1 MMVFRG
7 TILVLAILSSL
18 TTAYAEQGFILEK
31 KVLSLAAARK
41 IVAAAEAEA
50 NARGVGVVIAVVDSS
65 GTIIELTRMDTA
77 QVASVNVGIGKAR
90 TAAIYR
96 RPSRDFEEQI
106 KSGRIAAL
114 ALADA
119 TPLQGGVPV
128 LVDGKVVG
136 AVGVS
141 GDTPQVDEAIA
152 IAGAAV
158 LNEARSTK
166 NEERASDGSVTFIPA
181 ARVTTA
187 FAKGAPLVEN
197 GLYKVH
203 ASRREAPGVAEVHA
217 RDADIIY
224 VLEGSATIVTGGQVV
239 DGKTTATDEIRGRSI
254 AGGTARRLAKGDLFI
269 VPNGVPH
276 WFAEVQ
282 APFLYY
288 VVKTTGDGGG
298 AR

>member
-7 TILVLAILSSL
+7 TILVLATLSSL
-18 TTAYAEQGFILEK
+18 TTAYAEQGLVLEK

-77 QVASVNVGIGKAR
+77 QVASVNVGIGKAK

-152 IAGAAV
+152 IAGAAAV
-158 LNEARSTK
+158 RQH
-166 NEERASDGSVTFIPA
+166 A
-181 ARVTTA
+181 AVSW
-187 FAKGAPLVEN
+187 PP
-197 GLYKVH
+197 
-203 ASRREAPGVAEVHA
+203 S
-217 RDADIIY
+217 
-224 VLEGSATIVTGGQVV
+224 S
-239 DGKTTATDEIRGRSI
+239 
-254 AGGTARRLAKGDLFI
+254 
-269 VPNGVPH
+269 
-276 WFAEVQ
+276 
-282 APFLYY
+282 
-288 VVKTTGDGGG
+288 
-298 AR
+298 

>member
-1 MMVFRG
+1 MRVFRD
-7 TILVLAILSSL
+7 TVLTLAILSSL
-18 TTAYAEQGFILEK
+18 TTASAGQGLVLEK

-77 QVASVNVGIGKAR
+77 QVASVNVGIGKAK

-128 LVDGKVVG
+128 FVDGKVVG

-152 IAGAAV
+152 IAGAAAV
-158 LNEARSTK
+158 R
-166 NEERASDGSVTFIPA
+166 
-181 ARVTTA
+181 
-187 FAKGAPLVEN
+187 
-197 GLYKVH
+197 
-203 ASRREAPGVAEVHA
+203 
-217 RDADIIY
+217 
-224 VLEGSATIVTGGQVV
+224 
-239 DGKTTATDEIRGRSI
+239 
-254 AGGTARRLAKGDLFI
+254 
-269 VPNGVPH
+269 
-276 WFAEVQ
+276 
-282 APFLYY
+282 
-288 VVKTTGDGGG
+288 
-298 AR
+298 

>member
-1 MMVFRG
+1 MKVFGRVLSALAMVSVLTLTG
-7 TILVLAILSSL
+7 VAQNLV
-18 TTAYAEQGFILEK
+18 LEK

-65 GTIIELTRMDTA
+65 GTIIELTRRDTA

-152 IAGAAV
+152 IAGAAAV
-158 LNEARSTK
+158 R
-166 NEERASDGSVTFIPA
+166 
-181 ARVTTA
+181 
-187 FAKGAPLVEN
+187 
-197 GLYKVH
+197 
-203 ASRREAPGVAEVHA
+203 
-217 RDADIIY
+217 
-224 VLEGSATIVTGGQVV
+224 
-239 DGKTTATDEIRGRSI
+239 
-254 AGGTARRLAKGDLFI
+254 
-269 VPNGVPH
+269 
-276 WFAEVQ
+276 
-282 APFLYY
+282 
-288 VVKTTGDGGG
+288 
-298 AR
+298 

>member
-1 MMVFRG
+1 MRVFRG
-7 TILVLAILSSL
+7 TVLTLAILSSL
-18 TTAYAEQGFILEK
+18 ATASAGQGLVLEK

-141 GDTPQVDEAIA
+141 GDTPQGDEAIA
-152 IAGAAV
+152 IAGAAAV
-158 LNEARSTK
+158 R
-166 NEERASDGSVTFIPA
+166 
-181 ARVTTA
+181 
-187 FAKGAPLVEN
+187 
-197 GLYKVH
+197 
-203 ASRREAPGVAEVHA
+203 
-217 RDADIIY
+217 
-224 VLEGSATIVTGGQVV
+224 
-239 DGKTTATDEIRGRSI
+239 
-254 AGGTARRLAKGDLFI
+254 
-269 VPNGVPH
+269 
-276 WFAEVQ
+276 
-282 APFLYY
+282 
-288 VVKTTGDGGG
+288 
-298 AR
+298 